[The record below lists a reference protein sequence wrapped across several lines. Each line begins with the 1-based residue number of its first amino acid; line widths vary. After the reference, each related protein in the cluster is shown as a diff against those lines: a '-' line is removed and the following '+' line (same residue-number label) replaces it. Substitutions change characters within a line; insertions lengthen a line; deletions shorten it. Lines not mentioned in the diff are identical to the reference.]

1 MLKQFDELVK
11 QRDQLKRWWAMKNE
25 IARYD
30 KTTHTLRVDVVK
42 PSMVAFCGQQ
52 YAGAKNYHDAPTFF
66 VEAIRK
72 QFSEHSRELTAKAYE
87 AEMSRLDELIES
99 QRESVLAELGK
110 A

>member
-25 IARYD
+25 IARYN

-42 PSMVAFCGQQ
+42 PSLVAFCGQQ
-52 YAGAKNYHDAPTFF
+52 YAGAKNYHDAPEFF
-66 VEAIRK
+66 VDAVRR
-72 QFSEHSRELTAKAYE
+72 QFHEHSAELTAKAYE
-87 AEMSRLDELIES
+87 AEMARIDDLIES
-99 QRESVLAELGK
+99 HRNSVLAELGK